1 MSQNFVSAIEKEIAW
16 KLTENGLDALNT
28 TFDKCLDLF
37 ATIGALRTRTDNE
50 IKDKFAKAYY
60 ESPLTAVKILFYARD
75 IDEGLGERRVFRL
88 GLQWL
93 ADYRTADAILNIPNI
108 VKYGRWDD
116 LYTLVGRGSPAVDE
130 AVFAFIA
137 HQWNADL
144 TAYTE
149 GKPVSIM
156 AKWLKSVNTSSAESK
171 RLGKLTAASLGISE
185 KDYRKA
191 LSLLRKRINIVE
203 TQMSNREWSAI
214 DFNTVPGGAMK
225 KYVKAFYAHEGERY
239 RAYLDA
245 VNSGK
250 KIVVN
255 GKEVEAKINTK
266 KLFPYEIIEKYT
278 GGRLR
283 AHSIK
288 PEYEAMW
295 KGLKDTINGVECN
308 NIVIADTSGS
318 MIGRPMAC
326 SIGLGIYFAERNTGP
341 FHNRFMTFSSKPS
354 WITLQDGMTLSEKI
368 NCIPEI
374 VDDTN
379 IEAAF
384 DLVLKTAINANLSQE
399 DMPKMLTIITD
410 MEFNQCA
417 VDNSTMGDGWWGRGS
432 TATKMTFYDKM
443 KAKYA
448 NYGYTIP
455 EIVFWNVNARQ
466 DTYHTTANTP
476 GVRMVSGNATN
487 VFKSLIDGKKHTP
500 YDFMLEVVYAD
511 RYDSV
516 VSVENK

>member
-1 MSQNFVSAIEKEIAW
+1 MSNNFVNAIEKEIAW

-37 ATIGALRTRTDNE
+37 ATIGALRTRSDAD
-50 IKDKFAKAYY
+50 IQDKFAAAYQ
-60 ESPLTAVKILFYARD
+60 ESPLTAMKILFYARD

-88 GLQWL
+88 GLDWL
-93 ADYRTADAILNIPNI
+93 VRFHPEHLYLNIANI

-116 LYTLVGRGSPAVDE
+116 LYTLVNKGNKALDT
-130 AVFAFIA
+130 AVFEFIA
-137 HQWNADL
+137 YQWNADL
-144 TAYTE
+144 VALSQ
-149 GKPVSIM
+149 GKPVSLM
-156 AKWLKSVNTSSAESK
+156 AKWLKSVNTSSAASK
-171 RLGKLTAASLGISE
+171 ELGRLTAKALGLSE
-185 KDYRKA
+185 KTYRQA
-191 LSLLRKRINIVE
+191 LALLRKQINLIE
-203 TQMSNREWSAI
+203 TQMSQNEWSAI

-225 KYVKAFYAHEGERY
+225 KYVKAFYAHEGDRY
-239 RAYLDA
+239 REYLDA

-255 GKEVEAKINTK
+255 GKEVAAKINTK
-266 KLFPYEIIEKYT
+266 NLFPYEIMERYL
-278 GGRLR
+278 GHSYSLR
-283 AHSIK
+283 VK
-288 PEYEAMW
+288 QLQPEFEAMW
-295 KGLKDTINGVECN
+295 KGLKDTIQGVECN

-318 MIGRPMAC
+318 MSGRPMAC
-326 SIGLGIYFAERNTGP
+326 SVGLGIYFAERNTGP
-341 FHNRFMTFSSKPS
+341 FHNRFMTFSSEPS
-354 WITLQDGMTLSEKI
+354 WITLKDRMTLADKI
-368 NCIPEI
+368 NSVPEI

-417 VDNSTMGDGWWGRGS
+417 VDNSTMRNGRWGCS
-432 TATKMTFYDKM
+432 SATRMTFYDKM

-448 NYGYTIP
+448 EHGYTIP
-455 EIVFWNVNARQ
+455 EVVFWNVCARQ

-476 GVRMVSGNATN
+476 GVRMVSGQATN

-516 VSVENK
+516 VIAQ